1 MSALVMTTFDLLRS
15 WRHYHALRG
24 HAHRPRWPRR
34 HEAGAHLKL
43 GHRLDNLREAASEI
57 VSVVRVKPHAIAIAP
72 RHDAKAVVLD
82 LRLLNPDLRLAQ
94 PLPRHFR
101 A

>member
-1 MSALVMTTFDLLRS
+1 MRVESARQ
-15 WRHYHALRG
+15 
-24 HAHRPRWPRR
+24 
-34 HEAGAHLKL
+34 
-43 GHRLDNLREAASEI
+43 LREAASEI

-101 A
+101 ARSVRITVKSCP